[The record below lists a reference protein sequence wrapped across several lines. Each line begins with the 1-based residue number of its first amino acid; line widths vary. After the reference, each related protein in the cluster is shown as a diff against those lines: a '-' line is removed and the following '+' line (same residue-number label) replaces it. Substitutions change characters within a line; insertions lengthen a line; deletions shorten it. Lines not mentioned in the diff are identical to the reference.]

1 MRSQPIARAFVRA
14 PERRRL
20 LDIFGG
26 GARIRAAFLLPR
38 GETTAPLIDD
48 DEEAGLPEAR
58 ATPRPVVVR
67 SVSPPARR
75 SRRSSFRASTSSA
88 RRGAASGSSR
98 DLTLR
103 SGEIDAT
110 TSEGTPISLS
120 SGPEDELSPPQ
131 SKCRRVSHVSP
142 LDSAPPSPRRS
153 TPSGPWFV
161 HEGVGTLTASRDDLL
176 YLACAVRPEVVAPPL
191 LSSPAERTAYTKM
204 VAASFSVCFTD
215 IYIFF
220 NLSVPLVLL

>member
-1 MRSQPIARAFVRA
+1 MLCLLSLRCFINLINLILWRFYLTQLVRELRAIPANCEGFC
-14 PERRRL
+14 PCSGEETSL
-20 LDIFGG
+20 GHLWGG

-67 SVSPPARR
+67 SVSAPARR

-110 TSEGTPISLS
+110 TSEGTPI
-120 SGPEDELSPPQ
+120 
-131 SKCRRVSHVSP
+131 
-142 LDSAPPSPRRS
+142 
-153 TPSGPWFV
+153 
-161 HEGVGTLTASRDDLL
+161 
-176 YLACAVRPEVVAPPL
+176 
-191 LSSPAERTAYTKM
+191 
-204 VAASFSVCFTD
+204 
-215 IYIFF
+215 
-220 NLSVPLVLL
+220 